1 MSTVSNFMFNN
12 LGRLDADPIDNSQQN
27 LQNTRFANYQLASY
41 FSDTLSNSHIAFA
54 TAQPAI
60 MISGSVGPSSIS
72 SGVIDIDSAL
82 LIKKEQE
89 RPLDKLQL
97 SQRPFLT
104 IPYLGRGSCDPTLES
119 QLQQGEV
126 VSDKKSVST
135 VMEKSFMGY
144 TIYPSDDNMT
154 ARSSNAS
161 STVEEAA
168 MSGWTRGGAS
178 SREIYT
184 DKSFSNTSR
193 PTDRSY

>member
-1 MSTVSNFMFNN
+1 MSTISNYLFNN

-41 FSDTLSNSHIAFA
+41 FSDTLTNSHIQFA

-60 MISGSVGPSSIS
+60 MIDGSVGAAGIS
-72 SGVIDIDSAL
+72 AAVIDIDSTL

-104 IPYLGRGSCDPTLES
+104 VPYLGRGSCDPTLES
-119 QLQQGEV
+119 QLQQGEI

-135 VMEKSFMGY
+135 IMEKSFMGY
-144 TIYPSDDNMT
+144 TIYPTDDNMN
-154 ARSSNAS
+154 ARTSNAS
-161 STVEEAA
+161 STVEESAL
-168 MSGWTRGGAS
+168 SGWTRGGAP
-178 SREIYT
+178 SREMYT
-184 DKSFSNTSR
+184 DKSFSNNSR
-193 PTDRSY
+193 PNDRSF